1 MDLVD
6 DIDTVLAHLRRYA
19 DLIHQCLDVLNAV
32 VGSGIEFMDA
42 IRTSLCK

>member
-19 DLIHQCLDVLNAV
+19 DLIHQCLDVLYAV
-32 VGSGIEFMDA
+32 VGSGIQLMD
-42 IRTSLCK
+42 TV